1 MGNKMKTE
9 YIPFTENMIPEA
21 GSLLAARHKRNR
33 VSQPWLPVRFEDP
46 QAATKAVEVLWQ
58 KKNRIGYAAF
68 RDGRMVA
75 YLIGVIVVQPWE
87 RCGYVYLPGYALAEG
102 EKPSTLQDL
111 YAKLGEDWVRL
122 GVFSHG
128 YYVAVADTEVVNA
141 LFNIGFGKE
150 RVDGVLDLRSLKLG
164 EMAAPKGITI
174 RQAGKGDS
182 DRLGSLSHL
191 IMSALSQAPYWH
203 PTIPEDW
210 EEIREGW
217 AELPDEKD
225 WTVWMALE
233 KDEALG
239 TIGFH
244 PEEEDDLAMFVPPRA
259 ASLTVAA
266 TQPHARGRGISTSLT
281 WHGLSEARK
290 AGFDVCYTDWISP
303 NLLASRFWPRFG
315 FQEVAYRL
323 SKRVSPMI
331 SWTRNQ
337 TP

>member
-1 MGNKMKTE
+1 MKTE
-9 YIPFTENMIPEA
+9 YVLFTENMIPEA
-21 GSLLAARHKRNR
+21 GSLLAARHRRNR
-33 VSQPWLPVRFEDP
+33 GTQPWLPVRFEDP
-46 QAATKAVEVLWQ
+46 QAATKAVEALWQ
-58 KKNRIGYAAF
+58 KKNRNGYAAF

-75 YLIGVIVVQPWE
+75 YLIGVIVIQPWE
-87 RCGYVYLPGYALAEG
+87 RCGYVYLPGYALVEG

-128 YYVAVADTEVVNA
+128 YYVAVADSEVVDA

-150 RVDGVLDLRSLKLG
+150 RVDGMLDLRSLKLG
-164 EMAAPKGITI
+164 ETAAPKGITI

-182 DRLGSLSHL
+182 ERLASLSHL

-233 KDEALG
+233 NDQALG

-244 PEEEDDLAMFVPPRA
+244 PEEEDDLAMFVPPSA

-266 TQPHARGRGISTSLT
+266 TQPQARGRGISTSLT